1 MATNEEQLLE
11 EVVRRARV
19 EIAQRETEDLVAIVM
34 PRGIVFRTR
43 DEVLAGFSDATVNK
57 VFGTRAPHG
66 QIHVLIVRPSS
77 KEARTVPYDSAGG

>member
-1 MATNEEQLLE
+1 MATNEEQWLQ

-43 DEVLAGFSDATVNK
+43 DEVLAGFSDPTVNR
-57 VFGTRAPHG
+57 VFAARAPHG
-66 QIHVLIVRPSS
+66 EIHVLIVRPGS
-77 KEARTVPYDSAGG
+77 KEARTVAYD

>member
-1 MATNEEQLLE
+1 MATNEERLLQ

-43 DEVLAGFSDATVNK
+43 DEVLAGFSDPTVNR
-57 VFGTRAPHG
+57 VFAARAPQG
-66 QIHVLIVRPSS
+66 EIHVLIVRPSS
-77 KEARTVPYDSAGG
+77 KEARTVAYD